1 MIEIEGLRHGYD
13 GSGDVLALDAARVAA
28 GGRWLLLGKSGSGK
42 STLLH
47 ILGGLLRP
55 RAGRVVI
62 DGQAVTDVPE
72 GALDRWR
79 GRTVG
84 IVFQRLHLFETL
96 SAADNLRAAR
106 LFAGLPPD
114 EARVAEILSRL
125 DLTDRAEHVEHVA
138 IAMRSGLPDRGS
150 LTVGFGAA
158 ARYVHPATGYSVA
171 ASLGAAPRVATAI
184 AEALHI
190 DDVRARSLHVWSAVW
205 PSEHRRARALHDYGL
220 GALLRLPAG
229 DVQTFFEAFFELPT
243 EQWGDYLRVD
253 TSAAAVSRVMRSVF
267 SSVPWR
273 VRRRLATGSPLPFA
287 QLLR

>member
-125 DLTDRAEHVEHVA
+125 DLTDRADAYPSALSQGQRQRVVIGRAVVNRPRVLLADEPTASLDDDRASAVMDLLAREAEATGAALVVA
-138 IAMRSGLPDRGS
+138 THDARVRPY
-150 LTVGFGAA
+150 FGADVLTLDA
-158 ARYVHPATGYSVA
+158 LA
-171 ASLGAAPRVATAI
+171 ASAASSAAPP
-184 AEALHI
+184 L
-190 DDVRARSLHVWSAVW
+190 
-205 PSEHRRARALHDYGL
+205 
-220 GALLRLPAG
+220 
-229 DVQTFFEAFFELPT
+229 
-243 EQWGDYLRVD
+243 
-253 TSAAAVSRVMRSVF
+253 
-267 SSVPWR
+267 VPPR
-273 VRRRLATGSPLPFA
+273 P
-287 QLLR
+287 